1 MPPRPDHN
9 RLQRAYFAWAERFY
23 GRMPPSLGI
32 EARRLDEFLYSRRAI
47 GLWIGIGCALLGSTL
62 GLVAVGFPWLL
73 ALGATLF
80 VGVGLF
86 IAGLSA
92 WMQPDHLFGRRAWAI
107 VLKLTVGAFVGAS
120 AGFLVGRAVK
130 RGQAMFDDLGTVLLD
145 VALKAAPI
153 LVVAIVGTGLLMG
166 TVAAL
171 RRQQMKRELADMR
184 LVQERD
190 TAARQAAEAQLK
202 LLQGQIQP
210 HFIFNTLSAVQHWVD
225 IGDPRAAP
233 LLRSLTAFL
242 RGSTELLGRDA
253 APLADEV
260 VTLQHYLAVMQA
272 RLGGRL
278 HSRVEVGAETGA
290 QLLPPGLLL
299 TLVEN
304 AVEHGIAAAMDG
316 GGIEVGAVRDGERC
330 VIRVVDTAGL
340 LPDGWQDGVG
350 LGNSRERL
358 AHRFGDRASLT
369 LAHEPGRT
377 VATLVVP
384 WTPMGATP

>member
-1 MPPRPDHN
+1 MSSTPDRN

-23 GRMPPSLGI
+23 QRMSPELAA
-32 EARRLDEFLYSRRAI
+32 EARRLDGFLYSRRAL
-47 GLWIGIGCALLGSTL
+47 GFWIGIACALLGSTL
-62 GLVAVGFPWLL
+62 GLTAAGFPWPL
-73 ALGATLF
+73 ALGATIF
-80 VGVGLF
+80 VGGGLF

-92 WMQPDHLFGRRAWAI
+92 WMQPDHLFGRRAWGI
-107 VLKLTVGAFVGAS
+107 VAKLTLGGFFGAA

-130 RGQAMFDDLGTVLLD
+130 RGRAMFDDLGTVLLD

-153 LVVAIVGTGLLMG
+153 LVVAIVGTGLLMVV
-166 TVAAL
+166 VAAL

-190 TAARQAAEAQLK
+190 AAARQAVEAQLK

-225 IGDPRAAP
+225 VGDPRAAP
-233 LLRSLTAFL
+233 MLRSLTAFL

-253 APLADEV
+253 ATLADEAT
-260 VTLQHYLAVMQA
+260 TLRHYLAVMQA
-272 RLGGRL
+272 RLGERL
-278 HSRVEVGAETGA
+278 RSRVDIGAEAGA

-304 AVEHGIAAAMDG
+304 AVEHGIGASVSG
-316 GGIEVGAVRDGERC
+316 GEIEVDAVREGERC
-330 VIRVVDTAGL
+330 VIHVADSPGA
-340 LPDGWQDGVG
+340 LPDDWQDGVG

-369 LAHEPGRT
+369 LNREPGRT

-384 WTPMGATP
+384 WTPQEGLS